1 MLSKKI
7 ILPIALL
14 LLSNFSKAQTA
25 QNLGMPVNSQLTSEY
40 NPSLS
45 GNGRTMIFIST
56 TGEDGQPEL
65 VMTTAKSGVWSRPE
79 TVPNLT
85 SKTGKV
91 QLAKDYVL
99 SYDGNTILFSA
110 SRFGGVGGVDIWMME
125 KKGTTWQQPVNPG
138 KPINSVGMDMDPSLS
153 TDGKFLYFVRVTDK
167 KTSSGLPCGKIMVSE
182 KTGNLWKEPKE
193 LPASINTGC
202 VCSPRILAD
211 NQTLLFSAEKPG
223 GKGGLDVYRTQ
234 MKEDGTWSTP
244 VPVSII
250 NTNKDDQYV
259 SVPAD
264 GNFIYYTGA
273 AKTGTDLFKMKLPD
287 DLKPKKILLLE
298 GYIKDAASQK
308 GLPGKVVV
316 YNTKKNTIHSLLNT
330 DGEGRY
336 YTYLVEGNEYDFSG
350 TANDKNYLFY
360 SAFYDLKTMEKY
372 EERPF
377 DIKLSP
383 LKPGTS
389 MVLPNLAFDGNSAK
403 LLDRS
408 NYELFRIQKLMQDN
422 PTLKIE
428 IAVYTDLVVKDT
440 TARPEL
446 FEQHVETM
454 EIPDP
459 SDSTGTGTIKINKT
473 VYSNDATQKRA
484 DAIVEA
490 LSKKGV
496 AKDRIFPKGYG
507 DTKPIADNSNEQNRA
522 LNRRIELIIK

>member
-25 QNLGMPVNSQLTSEY
+25 QNLGMPINSQLTSEY

-65 VMTTAKSGVWSRPE
+65 VMTTSKSGVWSRPE

-110 SRFGGVGGVDIWMME
+110 SRFGGVGGIDIWMME
-125 KKGTTWQQPVNPG
+125 KKGTTWQQPTNPG
-138 KPINSVGMDMDPSLS
+138 KPINSDGTDTDPSLS
-153 TDGKFLYFVRVTDK
+153 SDSKYLYFVRADK
-167 KTSSGLPCGKIMVSE
+167 KTVSGLPCGKIFYAE
-182 KTGNLWKEPKE
+182 KSGNLWKEPKE
-193 LPASINTGC
+193 LPATINTGC
-202 VCSPRILAD
+202 ACSPRILAD
-211 NQTLLFSAEKPG
+211 NQTLLFSAEKAG

-234 MKEDGTWSTP
+234 MKEDGTWSSP

-287 DLKPKKILLLE
+287 ELKPKKILLLE
-298 GYIKDAASQK
+298 GYIKDATAQK

-316 YNTKKNTIHSLLNT
+316 YTANKKNTIYSLLNT
-330 DGEGRY
+330 DPEGRY
-336 YTYLVEGNEYDFSG
+336 YSYLVEGNEYEFSG

-360 SAFYDLKTMEKY
+360 SALYDLKTMDKF

-389 MVLPNLAFDGNSAK
+389 IVLPNLSFDGNSAK

-408 NYELFRIQKLMQDN
+408 NNELFRIQKLMQDN

-459 SDSTGTGTIKINKT
+459 SDSTGTGTIKVNKT
-473 VYSNDATQKRA
+473 VYSNDATQQRA

-507 DTKPIADNSNEQNRA
+507 DTKPIADNSNEHNRS